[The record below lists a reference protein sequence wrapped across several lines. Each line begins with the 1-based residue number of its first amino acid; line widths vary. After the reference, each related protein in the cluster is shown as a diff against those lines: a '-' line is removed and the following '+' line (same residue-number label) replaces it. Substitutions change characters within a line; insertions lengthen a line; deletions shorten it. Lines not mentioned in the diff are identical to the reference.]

1 MKHGPAFT
9 SFTERS
15 EAPYFPSRRAG
26 FRAKCLGMARKQR
39 LASALTLMILT
50 IAAQAEDFIRVDED
64 DTAARLQ
71 TAVTR
76 FEKDGAS
83 VELIG
88 AVHIADKAYYEN
100 LSARFKTYDS
110 LLFEMIGGER
120 IAEAKQ
126 PPVEPAPEQKKG
138 QDLSGLHKIYDM
150 VAKFLNLTGQ
160 LESIDYTAR
169 NFVHADLTNAEF
181 IEMQKERGESLLGF
195 ALKSA
200 KNAPEP
206 TKPPDT
212 TKLLSAMLSGKSN
225 LVKLEIV
232 HTLGQGDD
240 QIAAFAGE
248 SVIISDR
255 NQRCLDVM
263 NREIAAG
270 HRNLGVFYGAAH
282 FPDMEKRLTEQGFKR
297 TKQEWLTA
305 WDIPK
310 KEAKPAAEAK
320 KDAA

>member
-1 MKHGPAFT
+1 
-9 SFTERS
+9 
-15 EAPYFPSRRAG
+15 
-26 FRAKCLGMARKQR
+26 MARKQR

-50 IAAQAEDFIRVDED
+50 IAAQAENFIRVDED
-64 DTAARLQ
+64 DDAARLQ

-76 FEKDGAS
+76 YEKDGAS
-83 VELIG
+83 VDLIG
-88 AVHIADKAYYEN
+88 AIHIADKAYYEN
-100 LSARFKTYDS
+100 LGDRFKSYDA
-110 LLFEMIGGER
+110 LLFEMIGGEKF
-120 IAEAKQ
+120 AEGQA
-126 PPVEPAPEQKKG
+126 PAAGPAPAENEQN
-138 QDLSGLHKIYDM
+138 LSGLHKIYGM

-160 LESIDYTAR
+160 LDSIDYTAE
-169 NFVHADLTNAEF
+169 NFVHADLTLDEF
-181 IEMQKERGESLLGF
+181 AAMQKERGESLLGF
-195 ALKSA
+195 ALKA
-200 KNAPEP
+200 GKNAPEP
-206 TKPPDT
+206 AKQPDPA
-212 TKLLSAMLSGKSN
+212 KLLTAMLSGKSN

-270 HRNLGVFYGAAH
+270 RKNLGVFYGAAH
-282 FPDMEKRLTEQGFKR
+282 FPDMEKRLVGMGFKR
-297 TKQEWLTA
+297 VKQDWLTA

-310 KEAKPAAEAK
+310 KEANPAVEEK

>member
-1 MKHGPAFT
+1 
-9 SFTERS
+9 
-15 EAPYFPSRRAG
+15 
-26 FRAKCLGMARKQR
+26 MARKQR

-50 IAAQAEDFIRVDED
+50 IAAQAENFIRVDED
-64 DTAARLQ
+64 DDAARLQ

-76 FEKDGAS
+76 YEKDGAS

-88 AVHIADKAYYEN
+88 AIHIADKAYYEK
-100 LSARFKTYDS
+100 LGERFKTYDA
-110 LLFEMIGGER
+110 LLFEMIGGEKFEQR
-120 IAEAKQ
+120 QAPAA
-126 PPVEPAPEQKKG
+126 EPAPEGKEQN
-138 QDLSGLHKIYDM
+138 LSGLHKVYGM

-160 LESIDYTAR
+160 LDSIDYTAD
-169 NFVHADLTNAEF
+169 NFVHADLTLEEF
-181 IEMQKERGESLLGF
+181 SSMQKERGESLLGF
-195 ALKSA
+195 ALKA
-200 KNAPEP
+200 GKNAPEP
-206 TKPPDT
+206 AKQPDPA
-212 TKLLSAMLSGKSN
+212 KLLAAMLSGKSN

-255 NQRCLDVM
+255 NQRCLEVM

-270 HRNLGVFYGAAH
+270 RKKLGVFYGAAH
-282 FPDMEKRLTEQGFKR
+282 FPDMEKRLLEQGFKR
-297 TKQEWLTA
+297 VKQEWLTA

-310 KEAKPAAEAK
+310 KEAQPAVEEK